1 MGVFPSWVEGN
12 WFNLIQTAGIMASL
26 CLTAAA
32 ANREAKARN
41 EEAVARHREAKAK
54 EIDNLLTNA
63 DHQRELWTDAYKRP
77 ELERVF
83 RSNVDLAKEPVTVA
97 EKEFLNLVLVQY
109 QTTWCIAEAGGI
121 VTVDELASDV
131 RDFFSLPLPHAVWE
145 NVKGVRN
152 PRFAEFVER
161 ALEPSGHLNRAGT

>member
-1 MGVFPSWVEGN
+1 
-12 WFNLIQTAGIMASL
+12 MASL
-26 CLTAAA
+26 WLTAAA

-83 RSNVDLAKEPVTVA
+83 QAKVDLAEKPITVA

-109 QTTWCIAEAGGI
+109 QITWCIAEAGDRVGTNQI
-121 VTVDELASDV
+121 GVTMVVL
-131 RDFFSLPLPHAVWE
+131 RIMRIIKRKMRKQF
-145 NVKGVRN
+145 
-152 PRFAEFVER
+152 
-161 ALEPSGHLNRAGT
+161 PSFEGWTLLKPCCKNIYLFTT